1 MGKYDYLKKLTPSTS
16 TSAPSASKST
26 GKYDYLKKLT
36 PSTSTSNATDKYG
49 YLKDLASG
57 SGSYTNLAYEKERGI
72 FEGNFLEKII
82 DFFQIPEY
90 GLSGY
95 RYPESGGIWEAI
107 KGAKLPSEIT
117 GTTGAEGLAMDI
129 AGDPLTYLTGGLT
142 TLGKAALKKTAL
154 GTAKK
159 FAPKVGKKIGQELV
173 EKTVKE
179 AAPLA
184 TTLGKQAELGQ
195 RALVNL
201 GIPFTG
207 LSVPIIKGEKILK
220 GLTKAGDVFKGTK
233 LGTGLEKAFGLVPA
247 TGKIGTEAIEQQA
260 TINKS
265 IQEAKKLMKRKQ
277 KVVDGMA
284 VEVLEQYIRRGD
296 KLSKEDFDAF
306 GRNVRQY
313 AAAIGT
319 EVKPAYEVMSS
330 VATKLFD
337 DLKPVAKEIKLAAEE
352 IIPLTSRLAGK
363 GFTNVPIEKSTK
375 GPRIAGKELGGLQ
388 SLEKLSGGSKIGG
401 KIAITGK
408 TEGRIVTTG
417 QKVVRIKD
425 DWYDSTAAAKIKNLI
440 NKQGVLES
448 ELKTNP
454 SAAAKAR
461 LQYIEDELGALM
473 STGMKRTG
481 ASSSEVNTALRKVGQ
496 DPMYSE
502 DIFQEMFAT
511 ASGAGKAAVRKEAAE
526 VLKNTPGLLVKI
538 PEGGIP
544 KGLVKVDLPDLKGY
558 ATTPVI
564 AKALNETYTSYS
576 SLGAVEDTFRAWN
589 TAQNHLKGVLTYV
602 NIAFHARNVVSNLW
616 MSVIGGLKSPISFTK
631 GYTISAKANKLKKKG
646 LSGEKLYKALGTDGK
661 YYKEAVEAGLG
672 GTGAF
677 YGDLEKTF
685 SKKNFVYEY
694 TGKAGAYLE
703 DSAKLGLYID
713 KRKQGFSP
721 FSAAQEVRKYL
732 FDYTDLTDVER
743 ILFKSVMPFY
753 TWSRKNIP
761 LQVGMLITKPGT
773 VTVLDKAKKAVES
786 MVEGEPLDPSLLPE
800 WMQEGFN
807 LYLGENEDGLKNY
820 LSLNG
825 FLPTVSL
832 GELDD
837 PLGVVFRGITPL
849 LKTPLELVNNYDFFF
864 KKQIREYE
872 GQRKPV
878 FGMDIPLLSTPEGR
892 KILDLVRPIKDVEAL
907 LGLDEFAN
915 DRTKVSRLIKY
926 IGGLN
931 IKNYS
936 EENQIKSFNYGIR
949 DKIFQLKKAI
959 KKESDNEAMVAE
971 LQILLDKLEDSIIE
985 T

>member
-1 MGKYDYLKKLTPSTS
+1 MAKYDYLKGI
-16 TSAPSASKST
+16 KST
-26 GKYDYLKKLT
+26 GAATT
-36 PSTSTSNATDKYG
+36 PTGKYG
-49 YLKDLASG
+49 YLEGIKSTGATTTPTTTGKYGYLEGIKSTPAPYD
-57 SGSYTNLAYEKERGI
+57 NLAYEKERGI
-72 FEGNFLEKII
+72 FEGNFLYKII
-82 DFFQIPEY
+82 DLFQIPGY
-90 GLSGY
+90 VVSGLK
-95 RYPESGGIWEAI
+95 YPEAGGVWEAI
-107 KGAKLPSEIT
+107 KGAKLPSEVT
-117 GTTGAEGLAMDI
+117 GTTGVEGLALDI
-129 AGDPLTYLTGGLT
+129 ALDPLTYLTGGLT
-142 TLGKAALKKTAL
+142 AAGKAALKKTTL
-154 GTAKK
+154 GVAKK
-159 FAPKVGKKIGQELV
+159 VAPKVGKKIGQELV

-201 GIPFTG
+201 GLPFTDIAI
-207 LSVPIIKGEKILK
+207 PIIKGEKIYK

-233 LGTGLEKAFGLVPA
+233 LGTGLEKAFGLLPA

-260 TINKS
+260 TINKA

-284 VEVLEQYIRRGD
+284 TEVLEQYIKKGY
-296 KLSKEDFDAF
+296 KLNKEDFDAF

-313 AAAIGT
+313 TASIGT
-319 EVKPAYEVMSS
+319 KVKPTYEAMSS
-330 VATKLFD
+330 VATKLFN
-337 DLKPVAKEIKLAAEE
+337 DLKPVAKEIKFAAEE
-352 IIPLTSRLAGK
+352 IIPVASRLAGK
-363 GFTNVPIEKSTK
+363 AFTSVPIKTPTK
-375 GPRIAGKELGGLQ
+375 APRVAGKELGGLQ

-408 TEGRIVTTG
+408 SEGRIVTTG

-425 DWYDSTAAAKIKNLI
+425 EWYDSGAAAKIKNLI
-440 NKQGVLES
+440 NKQEVLEA
-448 ELKTNP
+448 ELKINP
-454 SAAAKAR
+454 STAAKAR
-461 LQYIEDELGALM
+461 LQYIKDELDTLVK
-473 STGMKRTG
+473 TGMKRTA
-481 ASSSEVNTALRKVGQ
+481 ASGDEVNAALRKVGQ

-502 DIFQEMFAT
+502 DIFQEMFFT

-526 VLKNTPGLLVKI
+526 VLKNTPGLLTKI

-558 ATTPVI
+558 ATTPII
-564 AKALNETYTSYS
+564 AQALNETYTSYS
-576 SLGAVEDTFRAWN
+576 SLGAVEDMFRAWN
-589 TAQNHLKGVLTYV
+589 SIQNHLKGILTYV

-616 MSVIGGLKSPISFTK
+616 MSIIGGLKSPISFAK
-631 GYTISAKANKLKKKG
+631 GYTISARANKLKKKG
-646 LSGEKLYKALGTDGK
+646 LSGKKLYKALGTDGK
-661 YYKEAVEAGLG
+661 YYKEAVEEGLG

-732 FDYTDLTDVER
+732 FDYTDLTDIER

-773 VTVLDKAKKAVES
+773 VTVLDKAKKAVED

-807 LYLGENEDGLKNY
+807 VYLGDNEDGIKNY

-832 GELDD
+832 GDLDD
-837 PLGVVFRGITPL
+837 PLGLVFGGITPMIT
-849 LKTPLELVNNYDFFF
+849 TPYELYNNYDFFY
-864 KKQIREYE
+864 KKQIKEYE
-872 GQRKPV
+872 GQTKPV
-878 FGMDIPLLSTPEGR
+878 FGMKIPLVSTPTGR
-892 KILDLVRPIKDVEAL
+892 KLFDLIRPLKDLERV
-907 LGLDEFAN
+907 LGLNEF
-915 DRTKVSRLIKY
+915 DKDGTKVSRLIRY
-926 IGGLN
+926 VGGLN
-931 IKNYS
+931 VKNYS
-936 EENQIKSFNYGIR
+936 AENMIKAFNWDIR
-949 DKIFQLKKAI
+949 DEISVVKKAM
-959 KKESDNEAMVAE
+959 KKESDNEETVAE
-971 LQILLDKLEDSIIE
+971 LQVLLDNLEDSIIK